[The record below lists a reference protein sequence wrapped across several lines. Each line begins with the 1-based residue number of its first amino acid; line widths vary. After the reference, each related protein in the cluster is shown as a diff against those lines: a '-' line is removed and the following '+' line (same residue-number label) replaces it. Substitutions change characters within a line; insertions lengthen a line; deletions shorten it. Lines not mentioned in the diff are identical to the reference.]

1 MVFIPLLIW
10 IHKLVTSYVILHTG
24 QFLYPR
30 RRNHFQNGGNDS
42 GPSWFLASM
51 QRIKER
57 EISNEI
63 LKKRNPKLGVTLIS
77 FFHGRLHGFF
87 ISNWSTCRSIQLHL
101 SLHFFILSNIGKE
114 ISALKYICI
123 LLWRQVFHF
132 TLIKLVSKSV
142 ISHFH
147 ADKESRFCYA
157 TSLLLCIINIFI
169 Y

>member
-10 IHKLVTSYVILHTG
+10 IHKLVTSYVVLHTG

-63 LKKRNPKLGVTLIS
+63 LKKRNPKLGVTV
-77 FFHGRLHGFF
+77 GGFKVSWLATDPLVADPSNFTFLF
-87 ISNWSTCRSIQLHL
+87 ISSSCPTSGKRYRLWSIYVYCYGGRY
-101 SLHFFILSNIGKE
+101 FIL
-114 ISALKYICI
+114 
-123 LLWRQVFHF
+123 H
-132 TLIKLVSKSV
+132 
-142 ISHFH
+142 
-147 ADKESRFCYA
+147 
-157 TSLLLCIINIFI
+157 
-169 Y
+169 